1 MKFFRVRIVLLSER
15 DGNRLGLP
23 CHPHSNYGGN
33 YAPQIPRNV
42 ILRYFK
48 EGDFIIDFMMGS
60 GTTLIDAKLL
70 NRRAIEYDI
79 NPEALKIT
87 KENLNFD
94 GIFCINLLLR

>member
-1 MKFFRVRIVLLSER
+1 
-15 DGNRLGLP
+15 
-23 CHPHSNYGGN
+23 
-33 YAPQIPRNV
+33 
-42 ILRYFK
+42 
-48 EGDFIIDFMMGS
+48 MGS

>member
-1 MKFFRVRIVLLSER
+1 M
-15 DGNRLGLP
+15 
-23 CHPHSNYGGN
+23 
-33 YAPQIPRNV
+33 
-42 ILRYFK
+42 
-48 EGDFIIDFMMGS
+48 DFMMGS

-94 GIFCINLLLR
+94 GIFLYKPIVEIVDVKLRV